1 MTEAKE
7 KWWVVQ
13 VLANSRLKRDDK
25 DTHNPIS
32 QTKSAPELQEKYQ
45 QEGRGLEKRKGEGER
60 M

>member
-25 DTHNPIS
+25 DTRNPMS
-32 QTKSAPELQEKYQ
+32 QTKSASELQEKYQ
-45 QEGRGLEKRKGEGER
+45 QEGKGLERKGERER